1 MVVGHRWLRDLVAR
15 FDPTIGAVA
24 LVPLVVV
31 WVFLYR
37 GTDCDLDIYYR
48 YAQTGR
54 AGSLERV
61 YAAHDIEYPPLAV
74 LLFLGTDAVARAL
87 PDCSPLGALSG
98 KYQATDPSLNFR
110 VAYRLEMAL
119 VAFAVLGGLLVL
131 LRGWQVG
138 DNRLDRCERV
148 LTFILGLALLS
159 RVAFDRLDLLLS
171 ALVLLALGVLTRS
184 RRPAWSLLVLALAV
198 VFKVVPIALAPI
210 WVIGSVPLAVLAN
223 REAPGG
229 WRRLLLSVTGR
240 GLSLAGLVLLIF
252 LPFYL
257 LVGSRALVFFT
268 YHKDRGIEIE
278 STYAAVLG
286 TLKHATGHEL
296 AVESGHG
303 GCDLVSTLT
312 PALTQMAPF
321 VLGVLLLGAMGLFL
335 TTLLRTVPAQPPA
348 VGTPTQLA
356 AAHHDL
362 FTGFLIVFV
371 LVFLLA
377 NKVFSPQFVLWL
389 LPLVP
394 LVPLARRPRRF
405 FQAGFLGVCL
415 VTHFIYPRY
424 LEKSLYGQVPGSS
437 VCGGPTLFGAFLLDT
452 RTLLLLA
459 LLVGLTA
466 QMVRRVRCVSGAT
479 RGAENRRVPV
489 AWPSLSVRRSA

>member
-1 MVVGHRWLRDLVAR
+1 VGCRWLRDLIGR
-15 FDPTIGAVA
+15 FDPTVGAVA
-24 LVPLVVV
+24 LVPFVVA

-37 GTDCDLDIYYR
+37 GTDCDLDVYYR

-74 LLFLGTDAVARAL
+74 LLFLGTDAVSRAL

-131 LRGWQVG
+131 LRGWQTG
-138 DNRLDRCERV
+138 DNRQDRCERV
-148 LTFILGLALLS
+148 LTFTLGLALLS
-159 RVAFDRLDLLLS
+159 RVAFDRLDLFLS
-171 ALVLLALGVLTRS
+171 ALVLLALGVLIRG
-184 RRPAWSLLVLALAV
+184 RWPMWSLLVLALAV

-210 WVIGSVPLAVLAN
+210 WVIGSVPVALLAN
-223 REAPGG
+223 RNGPGG
-229 WRRLLLSVTGR
+229 WRQLLLSVAGR
-240 GLSLAGLVLLIF
+240 GLTLAGLVLLIF

-286 TLKHATGHEL
+286 TLKHTTGHEL
-296 AVESGHG
+296 AVVSGHG
-303 GCDLVSTLT
+303 GCDLVSPLT
-312 PALTQMAPF
+312 PVLTQMAPF
-321 VLGVLLLGAMGLFL
+321 ALGVLLLGAIGLFL
-335 TTLLRTVPAQPPA
+335 AVLLRAVPAGPSA
-348 VGTPTQLA
+348 VGAPNHLA
-356 AAHHDL
+356 AAHPAL

-389 LPLVP
+389 LPLAP
-394 LVPLARRPRRF
+394 LVPLGRRPRRF
-405 FQAGFLGVCL
+405 FQTGFLGVCL
-415 VTHFIYPRY
+415 LTHFIYPRY
-424 LEKSLYGQVPGSS
+424 LEKSLYGQTPGSS
-437 VCGGPTLFGAFLLDT
+437 VCNGPTLFGAFLLDA

-459 LLVGLTA
+459 LLVGLTV
-466 QMVRRVRCVSGAT
+466 QMVRRVRCVSGVG
-479 RGAENRRVPV
+479 RGEENGRVPPT
-489 AWPSLSVRRSA
+489 WPLLPVRRSA